1 MKKAL
6 IAVGVVLISFIIG
19 FLAIYFTVPMI
30 APERYE
36 QAQLMVDSL
45 RQQRSLEMLGDSALA
60 AAQNGGSD
68 LSNDSLGGF
77 VASAS
82 SMLRKELDSH
92 EETISKLRD
101 SLRFATKRLEDAE
114 AQQAR
119 LRKIVDSM
127 NKRLESIEAQRVEV
141 KDLSATIPKLEDKDL
156 SALLSRLDLNILGML
171 YTEATGKNRS
181 RILQSLT
188 SERAALLVN
197 YIIKRPG
204 VAQSPS
210 SPSSPAG
217 PSLSSTND

>member
-30 APERYE
+30 SPERYV

-45 RQQRSLEMLGDSALA
+45 RQQQSVELLGDSAIVT
-60 AAQNGGSD
+60 AQIKGS
-68 LSNDSLGGF
+68 LSSNDSLGGP
-77 VASAS
+77 VVGANSV
-82 SMLRKELDSH
+82 LKEELASH

-101 SLRFATKRLEDAE
+101 SLRLATQRLDEAE
-114 AQQAR
+114 VQQAKM
-119 LRKIVDSM
+119 RKIVDAM
-127 NKRLESIEAQRVEV
+127 NKRLESIEAQRVEI
-141 KDLSATIPKLEDKDL
+141 KDLSSTIPKLEDKDL
-156 SALLSRLDLNILGML
+156 SALLSRLDLNVLGML

-197 YIIKRPG
+197 YIIKGPD
-204 VAQSPS
+204 VARSLSSASTSPT
-210 SPSSPAG
+210 
-217 PSLSSTND
+217 LSSTND